1 MATIPTRAPTPL
13 YFDVE
18 VDNASLKKSPTIP
31 LHDLPTPQEVDI
43 PLPPPSFRTTEI
55 LELDKGTPDLH
66 VPRDPRLLRLTGV
79 HPFNSEP
86 PLTALFDEGFLTS
99 PELFYVR
106 NHGPVP
112 QVRDQDIPEWQVRIE
127 GLVENPITL
136 TMRDILE
143 KYDQIT
149 APITLVCAGN
159 RRKEQNTVRK
169 SKGFSWGPAGLST
182 ALFTGPMM
190 ADILRSARPLRR
202 AKFVCMEGADKLPN
216 GFYGTSV
223 KLNWAMDR
231 NKGIMLAYKMN
242 GEPLTPDHGRPL
254 RVVVPGQ
261 IGGRSVKWL
270 TRLIVTDA
278 PSDNWYHVYDNRVL
292 PTMVSPEMSAQNKN
306 WWTDERYA
314 IYDLNVNSA
323 TVYPAHEER
332 LDLTTS
338 GEFYTAKGY
347 AYAGGGR
354 RITRVE
360 LSLDKGK
367 SWRLA
372 DINYA
377 EDRYREYEGELFGG
391 KVDMWQRET
400 CFCWSFWSLAIPV
413 ADLENSDALLLRAMD
428 DAMSV
433 QPRDM
438 YWSVLGM
445 MNNPWFRV
453 TITRDGNSLR
463 FEHPTHPTQ
472 AGGWMEKVKKAGG
485 DLANGYWGE
494 RQQGEEPR
502 EKEPV
507 KEISMKKDGVS
518 RLISFDE
525 LKAHSDS
532 GEPWFVVN
540 GEVYDG
546 TKFLEGHPGGAI
558 SITSS
563 AGLDVS
569 EDFLAIHS
577 ETAKLMMPD
586 YHIGTL
592 LPEALKALQSNSNPT
607 TGEKRPVFLQSNAWS
622 KLRLS
627 EKKTVS
633 WDTKIFV
640 FQLEHEAQLLG
651 LPIGQHLM
659 IKVND
664 PVSKEPIIRSYTP
677 ISETNMQGRMELLVK
692 IYHPTTDVPGGKMT
706 MALDQLP
713 LGTEIDC
720 KGPTGR
726 FEYLGNGQV
735 LIGGKKRH
743 VKSFKMICGGTG
755 ITPIFQ
761 VLRAVM
767 QDSSDPTRCV
777 VLDGNRLE
785 EDILCRDELDTYTA
799 QDSEKCTVVH
809 TLTKCSANW
818 KGRQGR
824 ISAQLIHEW
833 ASPEESS
840 MVLICGPQAMEQ
852 SAKDILLTQG
862 WAESDIHIF

>member
-1 MATIPTRAPTPL
+1 
-13 YFDVE
+13 
-18 VDNASLKKSPTIP
+18 
-31 LHDLPTPQEVDI
+31 
-43 PLPPPSFRTTEI
+43 
-55 LELDKGTPDLH
+55 
-66 VPRDPRLLRLTGV
+66 
-79 HPFNSEP
+79 
-86 PLTALFDEGFLTS
+86 
-99 PELFYVR
+99 
-106 NHGPVP
+106 
-112 QVRDQDIPEWQVRIE
+112 
-127 GLVENPITL
+127 
-136 TMRDILE
+136 
-143 KYDQIT
+143 
-149 APITLVCAGN
+149 
-159 RRKEQNTVRK
+159 
-169 SKGFSWGPAGLST
+169 
-182 ALFTGPMM
+182 
-190 ADILRSARPLRR
+190 
-202 AKFVCMEGADKLPN
+202 
-216 GFYGTSV
+216 
-223 KLNWAMDR
+223 
-231 NKGIMLAYKMN
+231 
-242 GEPLTPDHGRPL
+242 
-254 RVVVPGQ
+254 
-261 IGGRSVKWL
+261 
-270 TRLIVTDA
+270 
-278 PSDNWYHVYDNRVL
+278 
-292 PTMVSPEMSAQNKN
+292 
-306 WWTDERYA
+306 
-314 IYDLNVNSA
+314 
-323 TVYPAHEER
+323 
-332 LDLTTS
+332 
-338 GEFYTAKGY
+338 
-347 AYAGGGR
+347 
-354 RITRVE
+354 
-360 LSLDKGK
+360 
-367 SWRLA
+367 
-372 DINYA
+372 
-377 EDRYREYEGELFGG
+377 
-391 KVDMWQRET
+391 
-400 CFCWSFWSLAIPV
+400 
-413 ADLENSDALLLRAMD
+413 
-428 DAMSV
+428 
-433 QPRDM
+433 
-438 YWSVLGM
+438 
-445 MNNPWFRV
+445 
-453 TITRDGNSLR
+453 
-463 FEHPTHPTQ
+463 
-472 AGGWMEKVKKAGG
+472 
-485 DLANGYWGE
+485 
-494 RQQGEEPR
+494 
-502 EKEPV
+502 
-507 KEISMKKDGVS
+507 
-518 RLISFDE
+518 
-525 LKAHSDS
+525 
-532 GEPWFVVN
+532 
-540 GEVYDG
+540 
-546 TKFLEGHPGGAI
+546 
-558 SITSS
+558 
-563 AGLDVS
+563 
-569 EDFLAIHS
+569 
-577 ETAKLMMPD
+577 MPD

-785 EDILCRDELDTYTA
+785 EDILCRDELETYTA

-862 WAESDIHIF
+862 WAESDLHIF